1 MHRRPVAKS
10 IRVVQFQVELKRR
23 SCCDEILEVGM
34 YSPLIFRA
42 SNSSVISNSVSPMAT
57 VPTKTTV
64 GLEGDHNAGYRCLG
78 FLGWVLMLIKRGT
91 GIGAVTRSKHHAM
104 AGSLQL
110 EKQLISKLEGRL
122 KLRFGHHNIYQALLP
137 GLEEALVDD
146 APLLKD
152 FMRPNNNRV
161 LP

>member
-1 MHRRPVAKS
+1 MPW
-10 IRVVQFQVELKRR
+10 
-23 SCCDEILEVGM
+23 
-34 YSPLIFRA
+34 
-42 SNSSVISNSVSPMAT
+42 
-57 VPTKTTV
+57 
-64 GLEGDHNAGYRCLG
+64 

-104 AGSLQL
+104 TGSLQL

-146 APLLKD
+146 TPLLKD
-152 FMRPNNNRV
+152 FMRPYDNRV

>member
-1 MHRRPVAKS
+1 
-10 IRVVQFQVELKRR
+10 
-23 SCCDEILEVGM
+23 
-34 YSPLIFRA
+34 
-42 SNSSVISNSVSPMAT
+42 
-57 VPTKTTV
+57 
-64 GLEGDHNAGYRCLG
+64 
-78 FLGWVLMLIKRGT
+78 MLIKRGT

-104 AGSLQL
+104 TGSLQL

-146 APLLKD
+146 TPLLKD
-152 FMRPNNNRV
+152 FMRPYDNRV